1 MADDI
6 LSEYG
11 PDSGRSMNQQPR
23 ATNGGKMP
31 VSSIPYSE
39 PVGPRN
45 KTDVGKNGTNHG
57 TCGTQGKH

>member
-11 PDSGRSMNQQPR
+11 GDSGAPQKPR
-23 ATNGGKMP
+23 ASNGGRQDVK
-31 VSSIPYSE
+31 SIPYSE

-45 KTDVGKNGTNHG
+45 KTEVGRSGTNHG
-57 TCGTQGKH
+57 CCGTQGKH